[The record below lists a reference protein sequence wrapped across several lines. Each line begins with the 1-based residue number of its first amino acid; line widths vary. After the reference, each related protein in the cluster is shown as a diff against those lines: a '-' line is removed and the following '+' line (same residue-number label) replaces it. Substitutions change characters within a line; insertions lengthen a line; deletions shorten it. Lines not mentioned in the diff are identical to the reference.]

1 MTTTRHRLSGTGL
14 GILAA
19 WAATVAIL
27 AVANIGSPVR
37 VVTGWSPDGAE
48 LTVIEVLITS
58 AVSIAIAG
66 LALSLWDRRSAS
78 ALHQWSIAVAVLAAL
93 SSVPLWRL
101 DVDAASKATLT
112 LMHLTTG
119 TCAVLGQHLRPTRV
133 PLQRL
138 RADRYGHPG

>member
-1 MTTTRHRLSGTGL
+1 MTTTRQRLSGTGL

-27 AVANIGSPVR
+27 TVANIGSPVR
-37 VVTGWSPDGAE
+37 VVTGWSPDGAD

-66 LALSLWDRRSAS
+66 LALLLWDRRSAS

-93 SSVPLWRL
+93 STVPLWRL
-101 DVDAASKATLT
+101 DVDTASKATLT

-119 TCAVLGQHLRPTRV
+119 TCAVLGQHLQPTRV
-133 PLQRL
+133 PLQRRL
-138 RADRYGHPG
+138 DQEFR